1 MCVCVCVSYV
11 CLCLRARVCINQT
24 EEGLLDIFELLMRDG
39 SRGVKNVLNVLLN
52 DFLGVLREHDCS
64 ATEW

>member
-1 MCVCVCVSYV
+1 MCVCVICVSVSACTCV
-11 CLCLRARVCINQT
+11 CNQT